1 MCNTEIE
8 QDVKSMF
15 QELENKSHEIIS
27 NSRTAKAAT
36 EKISEMVSSR
46 ITTESEGYIVD
57 MYSSLSKKIREEEYF
72 KDPKHLND
80 FFHLNLREQ
89 LNEKYH
95 FEITSIEAF
104 QKGIEYKEVN
114 SLYVAAGTAAGTL
127 AVGGILKF
135 AIVGFIHIPLAVI
148 IAGAVAAGI
157 TAYFVVP
164 SKSKKNYTAAVHK
177 YLHDLENEILNWL
190 VEIEEY
196 FNQQVRTLYKG

>member
-157 TAYFVVP
+157 AAYFVVP

>member
-1 MCNTEIE
+1 MYNTEIE
-8 QDVKSMF
+8 QDVRSMF

-57 MYSSLSKKIREEEYF
+57 IYSSLSEKVREEDYF

-114 SLYVAAGTAAGTL
+114 SLYIAAGTTAGTL

-135 AIVGFIHIPLAVI
+135 AIVGIIHVPLAVI
-148 IAGAVAAGI
+148 LAGAVAAGI
-157 TAYFVVP
+157 AAYFVAP
-164 SKSKKNYTAAVHK
+164 SKSKKNYTLAVHK
-177 YLHDLENEILNWL
+177 NLHDLENEILNWL

>member
-1 MCNTEIE
+1 MYNTEIE
-8 QDVKSMF
+8 QDVRSMF

-57 MYSSLSKKIREEEYF
+57 IYSSLSEKVREEDYF

-114 SLYVAAGTAAGTL
+114 SLYIAAGTTAGTL

-135 AIVGFIHIPLAVI
+135 AIVGIIHVPLAVI
-148 IAGAVAAGI
+148 LAGAVAAGI
-157 TAYFVVP
+157 AAYFVAP
-164 SKSKKNYTAAVHK
+164 SKSKKNYTLAVHK

>member
-1 MCNTEIE
+1 MYNTEIE
-8 QDVKSMF
+8 QDVKSLF

-27 NSRTAKAAT
+27 NSRTAKTAT

-57 MYSSLSKKIREEEYF
+57 MYSSLSEKVREEEYF

-135 AIVGFIHIPLAVI
+135 AIVGIIHIPLAVI

-157 TAYFVVP
+157 AAYFVVP
-164 SKSKKNYTAAVHK
+164 SKNKKNYTAAVHK

>member
-1 MCNTEIE
+1 MYDNELK
-8 QDVKSMF
+8 QDVATMF
-15 QELENKSHEIIS
+15 QELETKANEIIAD
-27 NSRTAKAAT
+27 SRTAKSAT

-57 MYSSLSKKIREEEYF
+57 MYSALSKKIREEEYF
-72 KDPKHLND
+72 KNPKHLND

-95 FEITSIEAF
+95 FEITSIDTF
-104 QKGIEYKEVN
+104 KKGIEYKEVN
-114 SLYVAAGTAAGTL
+114 SLYVAAGTAAGTF

-135 AIVGFIHIPLAVI
+135 AIAGVVHIPLAVI

-157 TAYFVVP
+157 AAYFVVP
-164 SKSKKNYTAAVHK
+164 SRNKKNYTVAVHK
-177 YLHDLENEILNWL
+177 YLKDLENDILNWL

-196 FNQQVRTLYKG
+196 FNAQVRSLYQV

>member
-1 MCNTEIE
+1 MYNTEIE
-8 QDVKSMF
+8 QDVRTMF
-15 QELENKSHEIIS
+15 QELENKSNEIIS
-27 NSRTAKAAT
+27 NSRTAKSAT

-57 MYSSLSKKIREEEYF
+57 MYSSLSKKVREEEYF

-80 FFHLNLREQ
+80 FFHLNLRDQ

-135 AIVGFIHIPLAVI
+135 AIVGIIHIPLAVI

-157 TAYFVVP
+157 AAYFVVP